1 MNLKLRPGKGHYF
14 YSDKDGLLLVR
25 PTTYMNQSGLAVL
38 DLVHNY
44 GLLLEDMLIILDD
57 MDLPFGKLRIKKG
70 GSSGGHNGLA
80 SVIYCLNSEEIPRL
94 RIGIE
99 RPNNSNEIDWVLSP
113 FKEEEEKLPEI
124 IKNAIETIYM
134 WVDEDIEV
142 VMSKVN

>member
-1 MNLKLRPGKGHYF
+1 
-14 YSDKDGLLLVR
+14 
-25 PTTYMNQSGLAVL
+25 MNQSGLAVI

-57 MDLPFGKLRIKKG
+57 MDLQFGKLRIKKG

-80 SVIYCLNSEEIPRL
+80 SVIYYLNSEEIPRL

-99 RPNNSNEIDWVLSP
+99 HPNTSNEIDWVLSP
-113 FKEEEEKLPEI
+113 FKKEEEEKLPEI